1 MNWDLFS
8 REIRLLGSNHLCGPS
23 STARGPWEI
32 ILSSGHLAEAQL
44 PGTWARFFWS
54 LFTDLRRRWS
64 AFLNLILYPPACPG
78 WARWIFWIAFTS
90 SFTETV
96 RSSNSHGTHFIIK
109 VITPAGNH
117 LSESSTSRYM
127 PSHRRTSIHQ
137 LPLHLP
143 VVEVLP
149 QWAFP
154 SPSSPSLP
162 RRGVPHPL
170 PVLCQPPSNCLTPH
184 LNPFHLLPWRF
195 NKGNDTCLPQAI
207 PLSQQ
212 RVLWS
217 CKSHCKL
224 PTYLS
229 DFVSLFVSVFLC
241 SSQLVLDKGD
251 RIRPAQ
257 PWISASMANLE

>member
-1 MNWDLFS
+1 MGQIFLITLYS
-8 REIRLLGSNHLCGPS
+8 LEEKVKSESHP
-23 STARGPWEI
+23 
-32 ILSSGHLAEAQL
+32 LSSCMSRMSKMNILN
-44 PGTWARFFWS
+44 RFH
-54 LFTDLRRRWS
+54 
-64 AFLNLILYPPACPG
+64 LILYWDWQKQQFA
-78 WARWIFWIAFTS
+78 WYILHHQKD
-90 SFTETV
+90 
-96 RSSNSHGTHFIIK
+96 NSIW
-109 VITPAGNH
+109 
-117 LSESSTSRYM
+117 ESPLWEHQRYM

-137 LPLHLP
+137 LALRLP

-154 SPSSPSLP
+154 SPSSPPLP

-195 NKGNDTCLPQAI
+195 NKGSDTRLPQAI

-212 RVLWS
+212 RELWS

-257 PWISASMANLE
+257 LWISASMANLE